1 MIGEMEKKYQ
11 VVEPLVGRSIEEQW
25 NDCIQQIDS
34 QINDSWTPFKI
45 TIFASA
51 ANDAEYLT
59 INQSIQQW
67 MSKKYGDKSPT
78 FAVVSQPPLTSH
90 LLQMEVIY
98 ANATQCNII
107 YKQSNHK
114 PYIVLTH
121 NDYREIWASGLG
133 SEFNSDVTDISAKS
147 AFEEVKQVLDSESIS
162 FNNIVRQWNYIAQIL
177 SFKENNDQKYQHYQ
191 LFNEVRSEFYGKY
204 RTVKGYPAAT
214 GIGTQSG
221 GVMIDICAID
231 PIIEN
236 QAIAIDNPLQR
247 LPYQYS
253 QSLLEGEAIAGKSCK
268 QAPQF
273 ERAKLVKNH
282 STNTLFVSGTA
293 AIVGENT
300 IGIDDIEQQTN
311 TTLHHISQLVSVENL
326 IFHKIEMPNTHIEP
340 KSVRVY
346 IKNEADFK
354 KVQNICNQSFN
365 TQTITYIQADVC
377 RDNLLVEIEAE
388 YVMQTYSN

>member
-45 TIFASA
+45 TIFVSA

-90 LLQMEVIY
+90 LLQIEVIY

-133 SEFNSDVTDISAKS
+133 SEFNSDETDLSAKS
-147 AFEEVKQVLDSESIS
+147 AFEEIKQVLDSESIS

-300 IGIDDIEQQTN
+300 IGINNIEQQTN

-388 YVMQTYSN
+388 YVMLTC

>member
-34 QINDSWTPFKI
+34 QINDSWTPFKL
-45 TIFASA
+45 TIFVSA

-67 MSKKYGDKSPT
+67 MLKKYGDKSPT
-78 FAVVSQPPLTSH
+78 FAVVSQPPLASH

-300 IGIDDIEQQTN
+300 IGINDIEQQTN

-365 TQTITYIQADVC
+365 IQTITYIQADVC

-388 YVMQTYSN
+388 YVMQTC

>member
-1 MIGEMEKKYQ
+1 MEKKYQ
-11 VVEPLVGRSIEEQW
+11 VVEPLVGRSLEEQW
-25 NDCIQQIDS
+25 NDCIQQIDN

-45 TIFASA
+45 TVFVSA
-51 ANDAEYLT
+51 ANDANYLI

-67 MSKKYGDKSPT
+67 MLQKFGDKSPT

-107 YKQSNHK
+107 YKQRNQK
-114 PYIVLTH
+114 PYIILKH

-133 SEFNSDVTDISAKS
+133 SEFNSDVTDFSAQS

-177 SFKENNDQKYQHYQ
+177 SLKANNHQKYQHYQ

-236 QAIAIDNPLQR
+236 QAVAIDNPLQR

-253 QSLLEGEAIAGKSCK
+253 QSLLEGEAVAGKSCK

-326 IFHKIEMPNTHIEP
+326 IFHKIEMPNTQIEP

-346 IKNEADFK
+346 IKKATDFK

-365 TQTITYIQADVC
+365 TKTITYIQADVC

-388 YVMQTYSN
+388 YVMQTS